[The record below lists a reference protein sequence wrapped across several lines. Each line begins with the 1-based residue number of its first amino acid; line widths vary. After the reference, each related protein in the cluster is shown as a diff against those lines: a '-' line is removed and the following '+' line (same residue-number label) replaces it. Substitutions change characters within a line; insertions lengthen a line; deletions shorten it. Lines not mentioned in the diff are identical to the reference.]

1 MSKGNS
7 HKKNQQLSKDKITRL
22 GRQTT
27 DRQASQYLADFRDRR
42 LKDSEKHPSI
52 VNTINISFDNHAIKR
67 NWFR

>member
-7 HKKNQQLSKDKITRL
+7 QKKNQQLSEDKITRL
-22 GRQTT
+22 GRLTSDKRT
-27 DRQASQYLADFRDRR
+27 SQYLADFRDRR

-67 NWFR
+67 S